1 MVIEII
7 NSNRGPLIMPFF
19 NNTNP
24 LVSYAT
30 TSTGRP
36 VMISSP
42 LNSPRVRV
50 LSSGVSPYVNVVS
63 TNTPVV
69 PSFVRNINGQNTVMV
84 SPRNNTAVLSPYRNL
99 NNTAVLSPY
108 RNLNNTVVL
117 SPYRNVNTVV
127 LQQPRQIVNAGVYAV
142 PRLATGF
149 SNGYVFNGYPSY
161 GPVISASPLIGPVF
175 WRFGGN

>member
-99 NNTAVLSPY
+99 NNT
-108 RNLNNTVVL
+108 VVL

>member
-99 NNTAVLSPY
+99 NNT
-108 RNLNNTVVL
+108 VVL

-161 GPVISASPLIGPVF
+161 GPVISASPLNGPVF